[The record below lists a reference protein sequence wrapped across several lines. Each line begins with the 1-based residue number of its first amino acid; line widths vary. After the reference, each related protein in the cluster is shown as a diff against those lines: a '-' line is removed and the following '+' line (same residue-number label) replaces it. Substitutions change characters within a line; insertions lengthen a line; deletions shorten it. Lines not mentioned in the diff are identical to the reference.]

1 MKGNGIISEIR
12 GGKSEEIVT
21 IQIVENYPDSPN
33 RPFVSI
39 TTMCVFTDLPPL
51 TMGLVSL

>member
-33 RPFVSI
+33 QPFV
-39 TTMCVFTDLPPL
+39 C
-51 TMGLVSL
+51 